1 MPGVSSTYVSPSS
14 VFWRSIAFAS
24 AGSGLYLASSSSVT
38 SERPVLASGSIALTL
53 PTGTPEIRT
62 SASVASCDA
71 SANDALTR

>member
-1 MPGVSSTYVSPSS
+1 L
-14 VFWRSIAFAS
+14 AS
-24 AGSGLYLASSSSVT
+24 DGSGAYFDLSSIVT
-38 SERPVLASGSIALTL
+38 MERPVFVSGWIALTF